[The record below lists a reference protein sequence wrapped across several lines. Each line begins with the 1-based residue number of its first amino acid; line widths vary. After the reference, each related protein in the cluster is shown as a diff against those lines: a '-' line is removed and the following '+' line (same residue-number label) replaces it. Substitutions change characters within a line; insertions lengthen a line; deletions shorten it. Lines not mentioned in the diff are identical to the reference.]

1 MTSSRSS
8 SRSLLMAVDIE
19 DEQLLHKVYV
29 GLVNGIEKVHA
40 VGDIDQDDELGP
52 HVNLV
57 QHCFGFL
64 LVFWAWSF
72 GA

>member
-8 SRSLLMAVDIE
+8 SQSLLMAVDIE
-19 DEQLLHKVYV
+19 DEQSLHKVYV

-40 VGDIDQDDELGP
+40 VGDIDKALFWVP
-52 HVNLV
+52 
-57 QHCFGFL
+57 FS
-64 LVFWAWSF
+64 FWAWSF